1 MTHRLWTVTGTFLVT
16 LTLAAAGGQAD
27 VFHLS
32 TGGLIEGDLVGETE
46 TDLVVRLGGG
56 TVTLGRQMV
65 VRIEKAPPVAE
76 QYRERL
82 ARVKPSAESH
92 VELAGWCEDKFL
104 SIEARKHYLEALRLD
119 PDNVIA
125 RARLGF
131 VRVKNKW
138 LTRAEA
144 RKARVKIKENKK
156 KENRKNNVDPSY
168 HWRAKRFRK
177 QLSSLSR
184 GPLNGWA
191 YGDAFV
197 GAREKV
203 LAITDTAAVEPLYE
217 IFARQKEP
225 AKRQLMVDALAR
237 IGGDLAADKLVDVLG
252 KDPNDAVA
260 ERARVAL
267 GDVRSETV
275 ALKLNNLMRTGDA
288 RARGRAARA
297 MADAGP
303 AAMSGV
309 PNLIR
314 NLITREQK
322 IIHHVPTQSQRSW
335 IATGTHT
342 AYVSD
347 LTPVVAEA
355 AVGWDPTISYIV
367 SGAVLDV
374 KAQFEPWNE
383 YVWVTVRHDD
393 VLASLQ
399 RITGQTFGWDVRAW
413 YRWYWNTY
421 VPTRGIR

>member
-1 MTHRLWTVTGTFLVT
+1 MTMTRKLWTVALM
-16 LTLAAAGGQAD
+16 LLATLALASGGARAD

-32 TGGLIEGDLVGETE
+32 TGGLLEGDLVSETE
-46 TDLVVRLGGG
+46 TELVVKLGGG

-65 VRIEKAPPVAE
+65 VRVEKAPPVTE

-82 ARVKPSAESH
+82 ARLKPTAEDH

-104 SIEARKHYLEALRLD
+104 SIEAQKHYAEALGLD
-119 PDNVIA
+119 ADNAVA

-131 VRVKNKW
+131 VRVKDKW

-144 RKARVKIKENKK
+144 RKARVEITQSRKK
-156 KENRKNNVDPSY
+156 TVDPNY
-168 HWRAKRFRK
+168 HWRAKQFRK
-177 QLSSLSR
+177 QFSSLSR
-184 GPLNGWA
+184 GPLSGWA
-191 YGDAFV
+191 HGDAFV
-197 GAREKV
+197 DAREKV

-217 IFARQKEP
+217 TFAKQKEP

-252 KDPNDAVA
+252 KDPDDAVA

-267 GDVRSETV
+267 EEMRSETV
-275 ALKLNNLMRTGDA
+275 PLMLNNLMRTGDA
-288 RARGRAARA
+288 RARDRAARA
-297 MADAGP
+297 MAGAGP

-309 PNLIR
+309 PHLIR

-322 IIHHVPTQSQRSW
+322 IIHHVPTGSQRSW
-335 IATGTHT
+335 FATGTNT

-355 AVGWDPTISYIV
+355 AVGWDPTISYVV

-383 YVWVTVRHDD
+383 YVWVTVRHED

-399 RITGQTFGWDVRAW
+399 RITGQSFGWDVRAW
-413 YRWYWNTY
+413 YRWYWHSY
-421 VPTRGIR
+421 MPTQGTK